1 MRRSRYQYGSV
12 TCENRKRGPD
22 VWVYRF
28 YDQKGRHKKLQIGTV
43 GEYPKKADA
52 TKAAEPL
59 RATANP
65 DDPRVSTLVTV
76 IDHYIREEL
85 PERASTRTFYLPWLK
100 NYIQPKWGS
109 YEMHQIQPFAV
120 EQWLKQLKLAPKSK
134 AHIRSLMRILF
145 SSAMRYGFI
154 PMTQNPISLVR
165 VPGCTKREEEPR
177 VLTADE
183 CRTLLGYLDEPWRTM
198 VLVAMTVGLR
208 VSEILGLQW
217 KDFDFDQNTVSVQR
231 AWVVGKVGDVKTR
244 YSKKKVPLDP
254 SLVTALLSYQ
264 LKYQCCEWVFA
275 NPDTNRPWWAHH
287 IQQQRIAPAGAR
299 AKLGRIGWHTF
310 RHSYSSMLRHLGVD
324 LKVQQ
329 ELLRHADIRT
339 TMNTYTQ
346 AMPTALRE
354 ANSRVARM
362 LVQ

>member
-1 MRRSRYQYGSV
+1 
-12 TCENRKRGPD
+12 
-22 VWVYRF
+22 
-28 YDQKGRHKKLQIGTV
+28 
-43 GEYPKKADA
+43 
-52 TKAAEPL
+52 
-59 RATANP
+59 
-65 DDPRVSTLVTV
+65 
-76 IDHYIREEL
+76 
-85 PERASTRTFYLPWLK
+85 
-100 NYIQPKWGS
+100 
-109 YEMHQIQPFAV
+109 
-120 EQWLKQLKLAPKSK
+120 
-134 AHIRSLMRILF
+134 
-145 SSAMRYGFI
+145 
-154 PMTQNPISLVR
+154 
-165 VPGCTKREEEPR
+165 
-177 VLTADE
+177 
-183 CRTLLGYLDEPWRTM
+183 M

-217 KDFDFDQNTVSVQR
+217 KDFDFYQNTVSVQR
-231 AWVVGKVGDVKTR
+231 AWVVGEVGDVKTR

-254 SLVTALLSYQ
+254 SLVAALLSYR
-264 LKYQCCEWVFA
+264 LKYECCEWVFA

-287 IQQQRIAPAGAR
+287 IQHQRIVPAGAR

-310 RHSYSSMLRHLGVD
+310 RHTYSSMLRHLGVD